1 MCRECNQ
8 DHDAINEMKRF
19 TRSFLIRRDLYLIS
33 EGEVSIRVLENRGKI
48 YAVFGKGERPDDSI
62 QFPEFFSFELA
73 KNLMF
78 RLAM

>member
-8 DHDAINEMKRF
+8 DLDAINEMKRF
-19 TRSFLIRRDLYLIS
+19 TRAFLIRRDLYLIA
-33 EGEVSIRVLENRGKI
+33 EGEVSIRVLVKCGKI
-48 YAVFGKGERPDDSI
+48 YSVFGEGKSPDDSV
-62 QFPEFFSFELA
+62 QFPEFFSFESA